1 MSLEIERKFL
11 LKSLPKKEPNEKID
25 IFQWYLKNQIG
36 VWERAR
42 SCYSDVKG
50 SYFVHTIKKSID
62 VGVNDEQEKSMTQK
76 EFNQFV
82 EDCKIGQSRYISKR
96 RFVYEDG
103 ELKWEVD
110 LFTGGHHL
118 IVAEIEIPT
127 VDFEFE
133 LPKFITDNLIM
144 EVTGFKQFSNR
155 NLSNK
160 YNKKLKSVTT
170 IL

>member
-11 LKSLPKKEPNEKID
+11 LKSLPSKEPVEKID
-25 IFQWYLKNQIG
+25 IHQWYLKNSDG

-42 SCYSDVKG
+42 SCYSDING
-50 SYFVHTIKKSID
+50 AYFVHTIKKSID
-62 VGVNDEQEKSMTQK
+62 VGINDEQEKYMGQK

-82 EDCKIGQSRYISKR
+82 EDCKLNHSRYISKR
-96 RFVYEDG
+96 RFIYFDG
-103 ELKWEVD
+103 DLKWEVD

-118 IVAEIEIPT
+118 IVAELEIPT
-127 VDFEFE
+127 IDFQFD
-133 LPKFITDNLIM
+133 LPKFISDKLIM

-160 YNKKLKSVTT
+160 LNKKSKSIPT